1 MNQAGQ
7 MIITGNNIVKKFVQE
22 FPDADDAIKALR
34 LEINKVAWENSNQLK
49 EQYKSAS
56 IVGKGCVV
64 FNICGNKYRLVVKI
78 DFISQIAKIRWAG
91 RHKEY
96 DKLRLK
102 ETGCLSS
109 K

>member
-1 MNQAGQ
+1 MHVAGRK
-7 MIITGNNIVKKFVQE
+7 ITKKFVLDYPE
-22 FPDADDAIKALR
+22 ADYAIKAFM
-34 LEINKVAWENSNQLK
+34 LEVQKAKWKNPNQLK

-56 IVGKGCVV
+56 IIGKGCVV

-96 DKLRLK
+96 DNLKLK
-102 ETGCLSS
+102 ETKCLSS